1 LINFSFSTII
11 SLPSAFNPMM
21 KSYLVIDNL
30 LYEELVLLQQI
41 LVDIN
46 EKKVHHEYDA
56 EIFSSLYEKVM
67 VA

>member
-1 LINFSFSTII
+1 MLTKNR
-11 SLPSAFNPMM
+11 
-21 KSYLVIDNL
+21 LVVDNL

-41 LVDIN
+41 MVDIN

-67 VA
+67 IA

>member
-1 LINFSFSTII
+1 MI
-11 SLPSAFNPMM
+11 

>member
-1 LINFSFSTII
+1 MI
-11 SLPSAFNPMM
+11 
-21 KSYLVIDNL
+21 KSYLAIDNL

-46 EKKVHHEYDA
+46 EKKVHHEYDG
-56 EIFSSLYEKVM
+56 EIFNSLYEKVM